1 MKWHEVAQVR
11 RISECCRDGDGTV
24 FKLSF
29 IILTIALQMVREH
42 KSELFCVMFMREHCL
57 RDVLIMQQNVSQI
70 HSFQI
75 LHNATFHEHALSI
88 NCNKSRSVI

>member
-29 IILTIALQMVREH
+29 TAITVALQMARERQ
-42 KSELFCVMFMREHCL
+42 SELFCVMFMREHFL
-57 RDVLIMQQNVSQI
+57 
-70 HSFQI
+70 
-75 LHNATFHEHALSI
+75 
-88 NCNKSRSVI
+88 RSVSYAAKCITDTVISYIA